1 MLAQHLLR
9 ARFLCARDGNMWT
22 DSVKL
27 RPLFSFDSSDAW
39 CPYHQLQLPVCIPR
53 RSCGRCSR
61 LTVVTP
67 GVRTTNYSFPPLSLG
82 GAARLTVVHRRQD
95 LDVKTELLERM
106 TAELEESQTQ
116 RLGAEAAMV
125 GVCGGGG
132 GGERG
137 GGYLGQGPRIV
148 WMLG

>member
-1 MLAQHLLR
+1 
-9 ARFLCARDGNMWT
+9 MWT
-22 DSVKL
+22 NSVKL
-27 RPLFSFDSSDAW
+27 RSLFSFESIDAW
-39 CPYHQLQLPVCIPR
+39 CLYHQLQLPAPLTR
-53 RSCGRCSR
+53 RRCGQCAL

-67 GVRTTNYSFPPLSLG
+67 GVRTTNYNFPPLSLG

-125 GVCGGGG
+125 GV
-132 GGERG
+132 
-137 GGYLGQGPRIV
+137 
-148 WMLG
+148 